1 MRKGRARVHLS
12 TRIERGLPQPPQR
25 RWLEKAVRAA
35 LKSGK
40 VELVVGLTVVITSDA
55 SICELNRLYRGIDA
69 PTDVL
74 SFGNAAGEAQ
84 LPGADDAYL
93 GDVVISYARASEQA
107 AAFGHSVEEETALL
121 VIHGVLHLLGYDHEQ
136 ADDRLR
142 MWSAQ
147 DQALEMLGIQWRA

>member
-1 MRKGRARVHLS
+1 VNLS

-35 LKSGK
+35 LKSSK
-40 VELVVGLTVVITSDA
+40 VEGVVGLTVVITSDA

-107 AAFGHSVEEETALL
+107 AAFGHSVEEEIALL
-121 VIHGVLHLLGYDHEQ
+121 VVHGVLHLLGHDHEQ
-136 ADDRLR
+136 ADDRQR
-142 MWSAQ
+142 MWGVQ
-147 DQALEMLGIQWRA
+147 DQALEMLGIQWRP